1 MGIDA
6 IKNLF
11 MPTAKEINSNG
22 GNLKK
27 SFGPSL
33 FWDAFPENPT
43 NSATPLETTEVNNN
57 ITIKNA
63 NTNNTNTKKA
73 KILQVDKAYILK
85 MQSGVT
91 GLKYLIEDNKVQK
104 DGNVVLA
111 INSISQLE
119 RDSKNLNGDLFS
131 DNCLVTMRKIVGSKN
146 ENENFNI
153 LQRKYRKFKQNLSLD
168 LAIYQDLSKKSE
180 ITDAEKK
187 FMDNFEQRLQRFI
200 NILNE

>member
-11 MPTAKEINSNG
+11 LTPTAQEINSNG
-22 GNLKK
+22 GNKNK
-27 SFGPSL
+27 SFGPSI
-33 FWDAFPENPT
+33 WDAFPENPT
-43 NSATPLETTEVNNN
+43 NSVTTHESTEANSN
-57 ITIKNA
+57 ITVKNA
-63 NTNNTNTKKA
+63 NTKKTKT
-73 KILQVDKAYILK
+73 LQVDKAYISK

-91 GLKYLIEDNKVQK
+91 GLKYLIEDNNVQK
-104 DGNVVLA
+104 KGNVALA
-111 INSISQLE
+111 TNSISQLE
-119 RDSKNLNGDLFS
+119 RDSKNLNGDFFS
-131 DNCLVTMRKIVGSKN
+131 DNCLATMRKIIGSKS
-146 ENENFNI
+146 ENENFNT
-153 LQRKYRKFKQNLSLD
+153 LQRKYRVFKQNLSLD

>member
-6 IKNLF
+6 INNLF

-27 SFGPSL
+27 SFGPSI
-33 FWDAFPENPT
+33 FGDAFPENPT
-43 NSATPLETTEVNNN
+43 NSVKALETAEVNNN
-57 ITIKNA
+57 ITVKNA
-63 NTNNTNTKKA
+63 NTNKTNTKKA

-104 DGNVVLA
+104 DGNVGLA

-131 DNCLVTMRKIVGSKN
+131 DNCLATMRKIVGSNN

-153 LQRKYRKFKQNLSLD
+153 LQRKYKKFKRDLSLD